1 MRYIGDVDDVTLQG
15 ADRALLLAL
24 LDTRPEP
31 GFSDELTTVGQL
43 HALSPNGWSADLTTV
58 IAVRDDLVRILLG
71 PREGASEALSDLGR
85 RLGLTLAFGANG
97 GVSLRLI
104 EAGSSAPLLEPVV
117 AAAIELWSAGDLDKL
132 RVCRSST
139 CIVPFVDTSPR
150 GHREFCSPRCAT
162 RERVHRHRAAARR

>member
-1 MRYIGDVDDVTLQG
+1 MDDVTPQG
-15 ADRALLLAL
+15 SDRALLLAL

-43 HALSPNGWSADLTTV
+43 HGLSPNGWSADLETV

-71 PREGASEALSDLGR
+71 PREGASEALSELGR
-85 RLGLTLAFGANG
+85 RWGLTLAFGANG
-97 GVSLRLI
+97 GVSLRLS
-104 EAGSSAPLLEPVV
+104 EAGPSAPLLEPVV
-117 AAAIELWSAGDLDKL
+117 AAAVELWSAGDLDKL

-162 RERVHRHRAAARR
+162 RERVHRHRAAARQ